1 MLLYIQEEID
11 SSVQQENE
19 EIEEEQTLVARLL
32 HNLISPDPIEQF
44 TILKG
49 CLASSNTHSEFEYP
63 SQI

>member
-1 MLLYIQEEID
+1 MQEEID

-44 TILKG
+44 SILILKG
-49 CLASSNTHSEFEYP
+49 CSCKQQHSLRV
-63 SQI
+63 